1 MEEKEELNSDPLIIY
16 NNIVSLKSYAI
27 ETLIIYNTSFIEQ
40 IDKSD
45 LPYDLIE
52 FVKEYEY
59 KHLYIDGRGIIFD
72 SSCNLRKN
80 VIKYI
85 DKNNLS
91 LASYYYY
98 FSYRIINDNES
109 KKVSNYGIHLG
120 IYYDNPAMIEYFKNN
135 YGIIDFD
142 DKDVMKS
149 IVNRGH
155 LKSLRLIINLRN
167 IKEIYDFC
175 ENHNMINQ
183 LKLCLNNNND
193 LIESL
198 KKEYDNY
205 FYKYH
210 TNWDKPILKCNMKV
224 LSLLNDEFKQYY
236 EKIVE
241 HERNLHR
248 RYIED
253 VSLLESHPLVDKQ

>member
-1 MEEKEELNSDPLIIY
+1 MEKKEEHSSDPLIIN

-27 ETLIIYNTSFIEQ
+27 ETLIINNSNIIEQ

-52 FVKEYEY
+52 FVKGYEY
-59 KHLYIDGRGIIFD
+59 KYLYRDGRMIIFD
-72 SSCNLRKN
+72 LSCDSIKKN

-91 LASYYYY
+91 LASYYHY
-98 FSYRIINDNES
+98 FVYKKNNDSES
-109 KKVSNYGIHLG
+109 KKVSNYGIQLG
-120 IYYDNPAMIEYFKNN
+120 IYYDNPKMIEYFKNN
-135 YGIIDFD
+135 GGIIDFN

-149 IVNRGH
+149 IINRGH

-198 KKEYDNY
+198 KKEYNDY
-205 FYKYH
+205 FNEYN
-210 TNWDKPILKCNMKV
+210 TILDLRILKCNIKV
-224 LSLLNDEFKQYY
+224 LSLLNNEFKQYY
-236 EKIVE
+236 EKVDNDI
-241 HERNLHR
+241 RNLYQR
-248 RYIED
+248 NAVD
-253 VSLLESHPLVDKQ
+253 DSLLESHPFVIK